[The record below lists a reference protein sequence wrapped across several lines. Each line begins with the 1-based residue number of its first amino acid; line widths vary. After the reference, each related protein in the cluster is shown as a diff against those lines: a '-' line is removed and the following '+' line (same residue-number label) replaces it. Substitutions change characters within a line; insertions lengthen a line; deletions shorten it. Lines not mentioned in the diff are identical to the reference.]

1 VRDHHMKLGLF
12 IGLLAVGLLTAAPAL
27 AAGPETSKIDFI
39 YPKTF
44 EGVSLAAQTDAMTPA
59 ATYSR
64 LSIKLYGGYA
74 HVLAGDVN
82 DGTDY
87 FFEIVDFYA
96 AEGLGTVT
104 GAYTPV
110 HGGYDFGADIIY
122 QLSPR
127 IGVGVG
133 VGYMRNSNNSIGTWT
148 NDPDMVT
155 LTSSATLTAMPIRL
169 GLFYDAPLSKTLN
182 LTLSAGAAYYA
193 SLKLEGAQ
201 GLEFSADE
209 WQEMSLV
216 GTQRSGADI
225 GFHGSLGF
233 EYLFSPKVGFFVEA
247 VGRYAKFKNFEMV
260 AGTVETSLGGA
271 PETTEGKLYIYSEN
285 ILGADISG
293 FSIVEEGDT
302 PDAGAREPKI
312 DLTGFSLRAGF
323 RIRF

>member
-1 VRDHHMKLGLF
+1 MRDRHMKLGLF
-12 IGLLAVGLLTAAPAL
+12 IGLLAVGLLAAAPAL

-44 EGVSLAAQTDAMTPA
+44 EGVSLAAQMEAMTPA

-64 LSIKLYGGYA
+64 LSVKLYGGYA

-82 DGTDY
+82 DGADY
-87 FFEIVDFYA
+87 FFEILDFYA
-96 AEGLGTVT
+96 AEGFGTIT
-104 GAYTPV
+104 GAYKPV
-110 HGGYDFGADIIY
+110 HGGYDFGADLIY

-127 IGVGVG
+127 FGVGVG
-133 VGYMRNSNNSIGTWT
+133 VGYMRNSSNSIGTFVEGEES
-148 NDPDMVT
+148 VT
-155 LTSSATLTAMPIRL
+155 LTSGATLTAVPIRL
-169 GLFYDAPLSKTLN
+169 GLFYDAPLSKTFN

-193 SLKLEGAQ
+193 GLKLEGVQ

-209 WQEMSLV
+209 WQNMSLLA
-216 GTQRSGADI
+216 TQRSGADI

-260 AGTVETSLGGA
+260 TGTVETSLGGA
-271 PETTEGKLYIYSEN
+271 PETTEGKLYIYTED

-293 FSIVEEGDT
+293 FSIVEEGDI